1 MTNMSAKGPIT
12 MNKTQELIMIGID
25 VAKDKLD
32 VALDD
37 KHTITVSNDKKSF
50 QELLKAAPNPG
61 QACFAMEA
69 AGGYEKP
76 LANFF
81 QDNSHCVAVF
91 NPKRVRN
98 YANAMGAYA
107 KNDPIDPG

>member
-1 MTNMSAKGPIT
+1 MSAKGPIT

-50 QELLKAAPNPG
+50 QELLKATPNPG